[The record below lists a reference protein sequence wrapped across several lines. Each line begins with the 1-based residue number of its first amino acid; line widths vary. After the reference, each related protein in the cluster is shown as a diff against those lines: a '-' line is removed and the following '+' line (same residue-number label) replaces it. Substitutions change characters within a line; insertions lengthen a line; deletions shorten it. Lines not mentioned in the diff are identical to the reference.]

1 MIKHKISILIL
12 CLFAGY
18 LEGQVTITGE
28 IIDESNGEPLIGANV
43 VLKDDPSKGT
53 ITDWDG
59 SFSIKVPSTPIILNI
74 SYIGYLEKDITINA
88 AGDFQKISLAED
100 AVTIDL
106 GIEVTGQ
113 RVSDKQKA
121 APLTVETMDILAI
134 KETASENFYDGLG
147 AMKGVDLTAASLGFK
162 IINTRGFNS
171 TSPVRSLQIID
182 GVDNQSPGLNF
193 SLGNFLGSSDL
204 DVLRV
209 DMIQGASSAFYGPN
223 AFNGVISME
232 TKNPFY
238 QKGLSAKLK
247 IGERNLASGAFRWAD
262 TFKNLDGN
270 EVFGYKLN
278 FYYLRADDW
287 EADNYDAVYNTE
299 TTKDN
304 FGGYDAVNIY
314 GDEEKRGFGQTDTPL
329 HRPGAGLGKY
339 HRRGYKESDLVDYD
353 TRNLKT
359 NLSLHLRTKPSSKEQ
374 SPELILASSY
384 SNGTTVYQGD
394 NRFSLKNIQFFQ
406 NRIEY
411 RKTGKYFIRAYT
423 TSDDAGDSYDPFFT
437 ALRLQESA
445 KSDAFWKRDYEN
457 YWITTYSGAMRE
469 EFGYPQLMQDPNGGV
484 AFVIDTMAVQEWYTN
499 FADSLA
505 NWHADT
511 QVNANKA
518 GDNLTADFYE
528 PGTAR
533 FDSLFN
539 QITTTLNNEFGGTRF
554 HSRSDLYHLHGE
566 YKITPSFLDEWT
578 VGANGRLYTPESK
591 GTIFYDSLDIKITNW
606 EVGAYTGFM
615 KKFADNKLTASATI
629 RVDKNE
635 NFNLVASPAASLVW
649 KPKAGNYFRMSFSSA
664 IRNPTLSDQYL
675 YLNVG
680 PAILAG
686 NLNGVDSLITVNSFI
701 ETYEVAQPNRDNLEY
716 FSIDAIQPEKVKS
729 FETGYRTTLF
739 NSLYV
744 DASYYFSSY
753 TDFLGYNIGIEAEFF
768 DNGFPSQAQPFRY
781 ASNSSERV
789 NTQGFAIGLNYY
801 FKDYFQLSG
810 NYSWNK
816 LVSQVDDPI
825 IPAFNTPEH
834 KFNLGFSGRSIPVGR
849 GLFGFNVNYKW
860 IEGFL
865 FEGSP
870 QFTGLIPTYDLVDVQ
885 VNYFVKKMNTT
896 FKLGASNILDNK
908 QFQAYGGPRIG
919 RLAYLSATYEFKKK

>member
-1 MIKHKISILIL
+1 ML
-12 CLFAGY
+12 CLFTSIAFS
-18 LEGQVTITGE
+18 QVTIKGE
-28 IIDESNGEPLIGANV
+28 ILDESNGEPLIGANI
-43 VLKDDPSKGT
+43 VLKEEPSKGT

-59 SFSIKVPSTPIILNI
+59 SFEIKVPSIPVVLNV
-74 SYIGYLEKDITINA
+74 SYIGYLEKDLTINSA
-88 AGDFQKISLAED
+88 EEFQKISLGED

-121 APLTVETMDILAI
+121 APLTVETMDLLAI

-247 IGERNLASGAFRWAD
+247 VGERNLLSGAFRWAD
-262 TFKNLDGN
+262 TFKNSDGN
-270 EVFGYKLN
+270 DWFGYKLN
-278 FYYLRADDW
+278 FFYLRADDW
-287 EADNYDAVYNTE
+287 EADNFDPVYDTNTGL
-299 TTKDN
+299 N
-304 FGGYDAVNIY
+304 NPGGYDAVNIY
-314 GDEEKRGFGQTDTPL
+314 GDELNRISNQSAASL
-329 HRPGAGLGKY
+329 HSDGAGLGQY

-359 NLSLHLRTKPSSKEQ
+359 NLSLHFRTKPSAQEK
-374 SPELILASSY
+374 SPEFIIASNY

-406 NRIEY
+406 NRLEF
-411 RKTGKYFIRAYT
+411 RKKGKYFIRAYA

-437 ALRLQESA
+437 ALRLQDNA
-445 KSDAFWKRDYEN
+445 KLYTFWNRDYEK
-457 YWITTYSGAMRE
+457 YWINNYKSRMRE
-469 EFGYPQLMQDPNGGV
+469 EFGYPELMPDPNGGI
-484 AFVIDTMAVQEWYTN
+484 AFVIDTMAVEQWYTD
-499 FADSLA
+499 FADSLS
-505 NWHADT
+505 NWHANT
-511 QVNANKA
+511 QANANLA
-518 GDNLTADFYE
+518 GGDRSFDFYE

-533 FDSLFN
+533 YDSIFN
-539 QITTTLNNEFGGTRF
+539 QITGTLNNEFAGTKF

-566 YKITPSFLDEWT
+566 YILNPTFVDEWV

-591 GTIFYDSLDIKITNW
+591 GTIFYDSIDIKITNW
-606 EVGAYTGFM
+606 EVGAYTGLT
-615 KKFADNKLTASATI
+615 KKFANDKLTASATI
-629 RVDKNE
+629 RIDKNE
-635 NFNLVASPAASLVW
+635 NFDLVASPAASLVW
-649 KPKAGNYFRMSFSSA
+649 KPKAGNFARLSFSSA

-675 YLNVG
+675 HLNVG

-686 NLNGVDSLITVNSFI
+686 NLNGVDSLVTVNSFVDGYLNTLVK
-701 ETYEVAQPNRDNLEY
+701 EDLEY

-729 FETGYRTTLF
+729 IEAGYRTTLF

-744 DASYYFSSY
+744 DASYYYSVY
-753 TDFLGYNIGIEAEFF
+753 DDFLGYNLGIDLDFNE
-768 DNGFPSQAQPFRY
+768 DISDFPTVIQAYRY
-781 ASNSSERV
+781 ASNSKESV

-801 FKDYFQLSG
+801 FADYYQVSG
-810 NYSWNK
+810 NYSWNR
-816 LVSQVDDPI
+816 LNSQVEDPI

-834 KFNLGFSGRSIPVGR
+834 KYNLGFSGRSIPLGR

-870 QFTGLIPTYDLVDVQ
+870 QFTGLIPSYDLIDVQ
-885 VNYFVKKMNTT
+885 INYFVKKMNTT

-919 RLAYLSATYEFKKK
+919 RLAYLSATYDFKKK